1 MSHSSDSPDFHKR
14 IPAFDGLRGIAVL
27 FVVVGH
33 ARNCFI
39 APQDRTLWWSTLFIG
54 NSTFGVMLF
63 FVLSGY
69 LITGL
74 LLSEQKKWGSISLP
88 AFYMRRSLRIV
99 PAFVTFLIVI
109 AVLMHRGAINISV
122 NRFLSAAAYLLNYS
136 GLWLPR
142 IPKEET
148 WFLGHLWTLAIEEQ
162 FYLIWPLA
170 FRTLSKRHLRVI
182 PILAV
187 LILPIIR
194 VVSYQYFPAQRGM
207 LSMMFHTGS
216 DGLFMG
222 CAFALWRNELQT
234 VVRIISAHSWSIVA
248 LLVIPGV
255 LSPLMTEF
263 LRGAYAITVGTTIDA
278 LCAAV
283 LILSLHLS
291 TRLLYL
297 RAILENSFMTWLGR
311 ISYSLYLWQQ
321 LFINPYAKPWN
332 HGLLFALF
340 SSLGAAMGS
349 YYLIELPALRLKT
362 RFLRTGKEPRT
373 ASPVLRTNSVVVNVD
388 R

>member
-1 MSHSSDSPDFHKR
+1 MACDLPQRLSAGFAPITTDPLVTNVSHSSDSPDFHKR

-39 APQDRTLWWSTLFIG
+39 DPQERTLWWSTLLIG

-109 AVLMHRGAINISV
+109 AALMHQGAIHISV
-122 NRFLSAAAYLLNYS
+122 NRFLSAATYLLNYS

-142 IPKEET
+142 IPDEET

-170 FRTLSKRHLRVI
+170 F
-182 PILAV
+182 
-187 LILPIIR
+187 
-194 VVSYQYFPAQRGM
+194 
-207 LSMMFHTGS
+207 
-216 DGLFMG
+216 
-222 CAFALWRNELQT
+222 
-234 VVRIISAHSWSIVA
+234 
-248 LLVIPGV
+248 
-255 LSPLMTEF
+255 
-263 LRGAYAITVGTTIDA
+263 
-278 LCAAV
+278 
-283 LILSLHLS
+283 
-291 TRLLYL
+291 
-297 RAILENSFMTWLGR
+297 
-311 ISYSLYLWQQ
+311 
-321 LFINPYAKPWN
+321 
-332 HGLLFALF
+332 
-340 SSLGAAMGS
+340 
-349 YYLIELPALRLKT
+349 
-362 RFLRTGKEPRT
+362 
-373 ASPVLRTNSVVVNVD
+373 
-388 R
+388 